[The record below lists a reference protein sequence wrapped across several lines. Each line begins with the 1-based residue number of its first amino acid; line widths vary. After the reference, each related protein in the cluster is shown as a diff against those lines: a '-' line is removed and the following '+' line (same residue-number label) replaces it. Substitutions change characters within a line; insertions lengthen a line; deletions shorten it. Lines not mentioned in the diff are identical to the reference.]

1 MTTKKDF
8 IAAAKTIAAITDKNE
23 QKTVANNFCDI
34 FSKQNPRF
42 DKTKF
47 LKACNVQN

>member
-8 IAAAKTIAAITDKNE
+8 IAAAKEIAAMQDKTE
-23 QKTVANNFCDI
+23 AKKLAESFANI

-42 DKTKF
+42 DFNKF
-47 LKACNVQN
+47 YSACKIQ